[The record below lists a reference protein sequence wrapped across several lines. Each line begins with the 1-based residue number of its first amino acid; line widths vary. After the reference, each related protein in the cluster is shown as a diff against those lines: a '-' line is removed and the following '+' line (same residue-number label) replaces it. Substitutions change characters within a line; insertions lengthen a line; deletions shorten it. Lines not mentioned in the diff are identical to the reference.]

1 MKEYIKTH
9 FNKLEGIL
17 FGLSITRFVISSWIG
32 TFFYLTKH
40 KT

>member
-17 FGLSITRFVISSWIG
+17 FGFEY
-32 TFFYLTKH
+32 YLLQSPLE
-40 KT
+40 